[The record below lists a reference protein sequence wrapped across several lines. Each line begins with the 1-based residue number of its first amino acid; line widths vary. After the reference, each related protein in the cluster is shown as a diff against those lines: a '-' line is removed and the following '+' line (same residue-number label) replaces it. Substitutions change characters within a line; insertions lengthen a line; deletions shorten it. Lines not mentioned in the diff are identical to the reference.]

1 YREEKIIA
9 DTLKN
14 YPIELKEKYN
24 LELIVSDGGSD
35 DKTLEFLGDNVD
47 KIIRHNSEKRQTIA
61 EGRNKGAEVAE
72 GEILFFINADTFP
85 ENINYILGRLLN
97 WENDG
102 ELKNL
107 DAIATKVLPFASET
121 DRKDTIFYSLLNKY
135 FKFLNQIGIGMGRGE
150 CQIIKKSTFIKVK
163 GYNDKIVAGED
174 FDLYRRIAKIGNVK
188 FIDKFVVFESPR
200 RFKQEGYISTLTKWF
215 LNSVSVLF
223 LGKSYSKVWKAIR

>member
-1 YREEKIIA
+1 M
-9 DTLKN
+9 
-14 YPIELKEKYN
+14 
-24 LELIVSDGGSD
+24 
-35 DKTLEFLGDNVD
+35 
-47 KIIRHNSEKRQTIA
+47 
-61 EGRNKGAEVAE
+61 
-72 GEILFFINADTFP
+72 
-85 ENINYILGRLLN
+85 LN